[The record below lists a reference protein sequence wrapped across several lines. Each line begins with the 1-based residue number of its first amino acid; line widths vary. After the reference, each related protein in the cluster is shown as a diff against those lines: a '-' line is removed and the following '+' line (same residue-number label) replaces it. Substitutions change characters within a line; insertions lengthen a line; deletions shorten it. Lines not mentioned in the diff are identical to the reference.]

1 MMKKIAKLVTA
12 GAFALGL
19 FAGAGVTKSEASTLT
34 KPAGS
39 NFFKS
44 ASNSST
50 NYYMV
55 QDYKGTTVRAKTTA
69 SVALTAYKENY
80 SYGSVSFV
88 DYDKVTKTTYKTTV
102 STQAYTKA
110 SKNAKLTARN
120 SKGKVI
126 NVKIPTKNVMTK
138 YNASWY
144 KDSFKYTTY
153 VKVKGK
159 WVKQTKT
166 ATVYV
171 PAKYVK
177 GYTSSSWVKKTK
189 KVDKGFFYTP
199 AATNGITLAEYN
211 KIEIGMSLADVEA
224 ITGEKFI
231 LEYSSSWDETLY
243 NDDFEEIGTIVHTD
257 ASYTWD
263 YKLDTETEY
272 IWRYVDLDF
281 EDGKLTYKSQYGLK

>member
-1 MMKKIAKLVTA
+1 MKKIAKLLTA
-12 GAFALGL
+12 GVFALGL
-19 FAGAGVTKSEASTLT
+19 FAGVGATKSEASTLT

-44 ASNSST
+44 ASNSTT

-110 SKNAKLTARN
+110 STTAKLTARN
-120 SKGKVI
+120 YKGQVI
-126 NVKIPTKNVMTK
+126 NVKVPTGNVMTK
-138 YNASWY
+138 YTASWY
-144 KDSFKYTTY
+144 KDSFNYTTY
-153 VKVKGK
+153 VKYNGK
-159 WVKQTKT
+159 WVKRTKT

-171 PAKYVK
+171 PANYVK
-177 GYTSSSWVKKTK
+177 GYTSSTWVKKTK
-189 KVDKGFFYTP
+189 KVDEGFFYTP
-199 AATNGITLAEYN
+199 AATNGVTFAEYN
-211 KIEIGMSLADVEA
+211 EIEIGMSLEDVEA

-231 LEYSSSWDETLY
+231 LENSSSWDETLY
-243 NDDFEEIGTIVHTD
+243 DDNYEEIGTIVHTNE
-257 ASYTWD
+257 SYTWE
-263 YKLDTETEY
+263 YELDTETEY
-272 IWRYVDLDF
+272 IWRHADLDF
-281 EDGKLTYKSQYGLK
+281 EDGKLTYKYQYGLK

>member
-1 MMKKIAKLVTA
+1 MKKIAKLLTV
-12 GAFALGL
+12 GVFALGL
-19 FAGAGVTKSEASTLT
+19 FAGAGATKSEASTLT

-55 QDYKGTTVRAKTTA
+55 QDYKGTTIRAKTTA

-102 STQAYTKA
+102 NSQAYTKA

-120 SKGKVI
+120 NKGKVI
-126 NVKIPTKNVMTK
+126 NVKVPTRNVMTK
-138 YNASWY
+138 YTPSWY

-153 VKVKGK
+153 VKDKGK
-159 WVKQTKT
+159 WVKRNKT

-177 GYTSSSWVKKTK
+177 GYTSSTWVKKTK
-189 KVDKGFFYTP
+189 KVDQGFFYTP
-199 AATNGITLAEYN
+199 AATNGVTLAEYN
-211 KIEIGMSLADVEA
+211 EIEIGMSLEDVEA

-243 NDDFEEIGTIVHTD
+243 DDDYNEIGTIVHTD
-257 ASYTWD
+257 ASYRWE
-263 YKLDTETEY
+263 YELDTETEY
-272 IWRYVDLDF
+272 IWRHADLDF